1 MQHYGDNF
9 VIVVPEEHP
18 IHTSEH
24 PFCLDETCI
33 CRDDQEALNVVHAAV
48 LNGTLTPS
56 EATAFIQGRT
66 V

>member
-24 PFCLDETCI
+24 PLCGDPACPCSEDADTLIELE
-33 CRDDQEALNVVHAAV
+33 QAV
-48 LNGTLTPS
+48 RNGLITPD